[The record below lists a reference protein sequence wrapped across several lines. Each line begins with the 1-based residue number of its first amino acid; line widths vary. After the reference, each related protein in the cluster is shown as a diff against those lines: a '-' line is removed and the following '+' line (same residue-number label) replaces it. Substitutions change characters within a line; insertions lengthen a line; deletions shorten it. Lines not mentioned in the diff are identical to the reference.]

1 VVYLLGA
8 LLDGGEKVHGQ
19 PEAVCRKV
27 VQKRDLG
34 ISHVNLCGLAPLSLV
49 FGHGVHLLFEALS
62 TDKVVIESCS
72 RHPAK
77 LVDHT
82 WN

>member
-8 LLDGGEKVHGQ
+8 LLDGVKKMHGQ

-34 ISHVNLCGLAPLSLV
+34 ISHVNLCGCKLPTLV
-49 FGHGVHLLFEALS
+49 TGAWEAITVGNQLFF
-62 TDKVVIESCS
+62 
-72 RHPAK
+72 P
-77 LVDHT
+77 
-82 WN
+82 